1 MKLPGGVGMLC
12 NQCSMSLSGG
22 CTVRGVCGKDPD
34 LNSLQEA
41 LLYGIKG
48 TAAYYYHALEVGYDN
63 PEIGHFLAEALY
75 STLTNVN
82 FDKNRFLGLILENG
96 RIHLEAMKLLDRAYV
111 ETFGRPEPVK
121 VPTGTE
127 EGHGILVTGHSYKAL
142 YELLK
147 QIEEMGLEDDI
158 KVYTHAEMFP
168 AHAYPKLRKFK
179 SLYGNWGGSWLYQ
192 RKEFAEFPGVIL
204 GTSNCV
210 QQPTKAYADRIFT
223 VGIAGLE
230 GVPHIRDYDFEPL
243 IKRALETPRMEKI
256 EGGQLLTGFHHT
268 NVLAMKDKLIE
279 LIQEGK
285 IRHIF
290 VVGGCDT
297 PHKGM
302 GYYERLTELIPDDAI
317 ILSAACGKFRYN
329 ARDYGTIDGIPR
341 FLDFGQCNNVYSI
354 IEIALALASEL
365 GTDVNSLPVSI
376 VLSWME
382 QKAIGILYTLLYLGV
397 KGIYIGPKPP
407 EFLTPNVFEILR
419 KQFDL
424 RLTGDPEKDLKDMLS
439 KGIRVEDGAIS
450 VEEMD

>member
-1 MKLPGGVGMLC
+1 MLC
-12 NQCSMSLSGG
+12 NQCSMSLVGG
-22 CTVRGVCGKDPD
+22 CKIQGVCGKDPD
-34 LNSLQEA
+34 LNALQEA

-63 PEIGHFLAEALY
+63 EEIGHFLAEALY

-82 FDKNRFLGLILENG
+82 FNKNRFLELILENG

-111 ETFGRPEPVK
+111 ETFGRPEPTWVS
-121 VPTGTE
+121 TGTE
-127 EGHGILVTGHSYKAL
+127 EGYGVLVTGHSYKAL

-147 QIEEMGLEDDI
+147 QTEGTDI

-168 AHAYPKLRKFK
+168 AHAYPEFKKFDH
-179 SLYGNWGGSWLYQ
+179 LVANWGGSWLHQ
-192 RKEFAEFPGVIL
+192 KKEFMEFPGVIL

-210 QQPTKAYADRIFT
+210 QQPTRAYADRIFT

-230 GVPHIRDYDFEPL
+230 GVPHIEDYNFEPL
-243 IKRALETPRMEKI
+243 IKRALKTPKMEGK
-256 EGGQLLTGFHHT
+256 EGGKLLTGFHHT
-268 NVLAMKDKLIE
+268 NILAMKDKLIE

-290 VVGGCDT
+290 VIGGCDT
-297 PHKGM
+297 PDPKM
-302 GYYERLTELIPDDAI
+302 SYYEKLTSLIPEDAI

-329 ARDYGTIDGIPR
+329 ARDYGTIEGIPR

-354 IEIALALASEL
+354 VQIALALAQEF

-397 KGIYIGPKPP
+397 KGIYIGPRPP
-407 EFLTPNVFEILR
+407 EFLTPGIFDIL
-419 KQFDL
+419 KKEFDL
-424 RLTGDPEKDLKDMLS
+424 KLTTEPEKDLREMLN
-439 KGIRVEDGAIS
+439 KGIE
-450 VEEMD
+450 VEESPKFAEELD